1 MIVSEPSWTG
11 RKILASTGAACA
23 GQATQNGSVESLW
36 RMRDELLSESLFFSL
51 DHARQNVAVWAL
63 DDNTRRRSHRPAV

>member
-1 MIVSEPSWTG
+1 MIVSEPSWPG

-36 RMRDELLSESLFFSL
+36 GMRDELLSESLFFSL
-51 DHARQNVAVWAL
+51 DHARQNVAV
-63 DDNTRRRSHRPAV
+63 